1 MTDFPTPL
9 RAAAKTRC
17 LLCGRRP
24 HVGGVF
30 VPKDQSRVEA
40 LAGRVRTLAYTLC
53 RRCSRLRD
61 RIAQVE
67 AKLFGE
73 MEWRNP
79 PLETKIDAQTEN

>member
-1 MTDFPTPL
+1 MTDSFPALL

-40 LAGRVRTLAYTLC
+40 PAGRVRSLAYTLC
-53 RRCSRLRD
+53 RKCARLRD

-67 AKLFGE
+67 AKLFRE
-73 MEWRNP
+73 LEQRARN
-79 PLETKIDAQTEN
+79 